1 MPVHFER
8 SKVEIRTWNIYLIE
22 NSSDSD
28 DTVNDTDF
36 VDIPAMSFTSSTAE
50 PQFFD
55 QSELNDIVCDLDLS
69 NERAQVLAFKLS
81 KKNVLKP
88 ATNVSLYGHR
98 DKELWRYC
106 QEDGVICQMH
116 RHQMTL
122 VRIRYSI
129 L

>member
-36 VDIPAMSFTSSTAE
+36 VDIPAMSFTSSTVE

-55 QSELNDIVCDLDLS
+55 QSELNDVVCDLDLS

-81 KKNVLKP
+81 KKSVLKP

-98 DKELWRYC
+98 DKEL
-106 QEDGVICQMH
+106 
-116 RHQMTL
+116 
-122 VRIRYSI
+122 
-129 L
+129 